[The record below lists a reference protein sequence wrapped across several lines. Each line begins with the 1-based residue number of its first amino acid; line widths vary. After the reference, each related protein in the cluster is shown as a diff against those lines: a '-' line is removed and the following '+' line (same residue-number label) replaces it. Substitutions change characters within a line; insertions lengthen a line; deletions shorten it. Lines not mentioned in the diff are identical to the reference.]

1 MVRPRDGDLPDL
13 ERLAQRIEHL
23 RLELGQLV
31 EEEYAVMGERD
42 FARPRA
48 QSAADQRRHAGGM
61 MRRAERTAIGER
73 AALDLAR
80 DRGDHRDFEQF
91 RRRQRRQDGRQP
103 RGQHRLAGAG
113 RSDHEQIVTAGG
125 GDFERALGALLAL
138 DVLEVGE
145 RAVDL
150 ADLRLRTGEHL
161 RAAEMIGELNEGRGG
176 DDLHF
181 RARPGGFGENRAEVG
196 GGFMD
201 FARSRVAIGAVALAS
216 LWLLAW
222 PEGPGVPTSSA
233 QEAKSSPHIWT
244 VPEMGALPNN
254 AHGRLVRRGR
264 DLITAT
270 YAHIGPEVADPA
282 KRFAGNNL
290 ACGNCHLQAGTK
302 KFGIPL
308 FGLFGAFPHYS
319 ARLGAQMTI
328 EERLNACMTRSM
340 NGRPLPAGAPEMQA
354 LVAYIKFLSTGVAP
368 GQLLPGMGTGNMPEL
383 DRAADP
389 ARGAASYA
397 STCVAC
403 HGPNGAGIRRS
414 LPTTDLGYMMPPL
427 WGSDSFND
435 GAGMARLITAANFLH
450 FNMPHGVDYLNPQLS
465 PEQSWD
471 IAAYVL
477 SQPRPHKAGL
487 DKDFPDLLEKPVD
500 APYGPYA
507 DGFSEQQHK
516 YGPFAPIRAAIA
528 KLKAEKA
535 GGPSPASR

>member
-1 MVRPRDGDLPDL
+1 ML
-13 ERLAQRIEHL
+13 LACMRSC
-23 RLELGQLV
+23 V
-31 EEEYAVMGERD
+31 
-42 FARPRA
+42 
-48 QSAADQRRHAGGM
+48 AAGV
-61 MRRAERTAIGER
+61 
-73 AALDLAR
+73 AALVLLLLLGWPVGPAVTTSVA
-80 DRGDHRDFEQF
+80 
-91 RRRQRRQDGRQP
+91 QD
-103 RGQHRLAGAG
+103 AGA
-113 RSDHEQIVTAGG
+113 T
-125 GDFERALGALLAL
+125 
-138 DVLEVGE
+138 
-145 RAVDL
+145 
-150 ADLRLRTGEHL
+150 
-161 RAAEMIGELNEGRGG
+161 
-176 DDLHF
+176 
-181 RARPGGFGENRAEVG
+181 
-196 GGFMD
+196 
-201 FARSRVAIGAVALAS
+201 
-216 LWLLAW
+216 
-222 PEGPGVPTSSA
+222 
-233 QEAKSSPHIWT
+233 IWT
-244 VPEMGALPNN
+244 VPEIGALPDDANS
-254 AHGRLVRRGR
+254 RLVRRGR

-270 YAHIGPEVADPA
+270 YAHIGPEVADRA

-308 FGLFGAFPHYS
+308 FGLLGVFPRYN
-319 ARLGAQMTI
+319 ARLGAEMTI
-328 EERLNACMTRSM
+328 EDRLNACMTRSM
-340 NGRPLPAGAPEMQA
+340 NGRALPADAPEMQA

-389 ARGAASYA
+389 ARGAALYA
-397 STCVAC
+397 NACVAC
-403 HGPNGAGIRRS
+403 HGPDGAGIRRS

-535 GGPSPASR
+535 GGATPAPR